1 MLYLSQP
8 IILQRIGLSCH
19 RFRGDLRLFS
29 SRIIHAS
36 QIITYFFASMLFNN
50 VSIHSVAH
58 LEAPN
63 RVTSADISARLAKTL
78 KRLRLPL
85 NYLERT
91 TGIEERRFWHENT
104 QPSDAATHIA
114 ETVIQKSRLSKND
127 IGVIINTSITKDF
140 IEPSIAAIVHGN
152 LKLSANCINFDVG
165 NACLG
170 FLNGVHVAA
179 TMVEGGQV
187 NHALVVAAENVGVGV
202 LATIDRLEKDDATPQ
217 EVRNQLASLTLGSGA
232 AAMVISRRDLAPKGH
247 PIQGLVVL
255 AATEHSRLCCAWADA
270 MKTDAPKILK
280 NGIILTE
287 NTLQEAEKHL
297 DWKFKDI
304 NEFAIHQI
312 SKTHLQVFEKQFNV
326 ESNKVMSIIQEYGNM
341 GPVSVPF
348 IVSKLEVAERLTQ
361 GKMLRIVGSG
371 SGLNCMVMDVLW

>member
-1 MLYLSQP
+1 
-8 IILQRIGLSCH
+8 
-19 RFRGDLRLFS
+19 
-29 SRIIHAS
+29 
-36 QIITYFFASMLFNN
+36 MLFKN

-63 RVTSADISARLAKTL
+63 RVTSAEIAARLAKTL

-91 TGIEERRFWHENT
+91 TGIIERRFWHTNT
-104 QPSDAATHIA
+104 QPSEAATQIS
-114 ETVIQKSRLSKND
+114 ETLIQKSGLSKND

-152 LKLSANCINFDVG
+152 LKLSPRCINFDMG
-165 NACLG
+165 NACLS

-179 TMVEGGQV
+179 TMVESGQV

-202 LATIDRLEKDDATPQ
+202 GATIDRLEKDEATSQ

-232 AAMVISRRDLAPKGH
+232 AAMIISRSDLTPKGH
-247 PIQGLVVL
+247 PIQGLVAL
-255 AATEHSRLCCAWADA
+255 AATEYSRLCCAWADT

-280 NGIILTE
+280 NGMILTT
-287 NTLQEAEKHL
+287 NTIHEAEKNL
-297 DWKFKDI
+297 TWKVKDI
-304 NEFAIHQI
+304 DEFAIHQI
-312 SKTHLQVFEKQFNV
+312 SNVHIEAFQKQFNIDP
-326 ESNKVMSIIQEYGNM
+326 NKVMSIIQKYGNM

-348 IVSKLEVAERLTQ
+348 IISKLEMTERLQQ
-361 GKMLRIVGSG
+361 GKTLRIVGSG

>member
-1 MLYLSQP
+1 
-8 IILQRIGLSCH
+8 
-19 RFRGDLRLFS
+19 
-29 SRIIHAS
+29 
-36 QIITYFFASMLFNN
+36 MLFNN

-114 ETVIQKSRLSKND
+114 ELAIQKSGLPKNE
-127 IGVIINTSITKDF
+127 IGVIINTSISKDF
-140 IEPSIAAIVHGN
+140 IEPSIAAIIHGN
-152 LKLSANCINFDVG
+152 LKLSASCINFDVG

-170 FLNGVHVAA
+170 FLNGIHVAA
-179 TMVEGGQV
+179 TLIEGGQV
-187 NHALVVAAENVGVGV
+187 NHALVVAAENAGTGV

-217 EVRNQLASLTLGSGA
+217 EVRSQLASLTLGSGA
-232 AAMVISRRDLAPKGH
+232 AAMVVSRSDLAPKGH
-247 PIQGLVVL
+247 PIRGLVAQ
-255 AATEHSRLCCAWADA
+255 AATEHSRLCCAWADT
-270 MKTDAPKILK
+270 MKTDAPKILE
-280 NGIILTE
+280 NGMILTA
-287 NTLQEAEKHL
+287 NTFQDANKQM
-297 DWKFKDI
+297 DWGVESI

-312 SKTHLQVFEKQFNV
+312 SNTHLQVFQKQFNI
-326 ESNKVMSIIQEYGNM
+326 ESNKVMAIIHKYGNM

-348 IVSKLEVAERLTQ
+348 IVSKLEIAERLTP
-361 GKMLRIVGSG
+361 GKRLRIVGSG
-371 SGLNCMVMDVLW
+371 SGLNCMIMDVMW

>member
-1 MLYLSQP
+1 
-8 IILQRIGLSCH
+8 
-19 RFRGDLRLFS
+19 
-29 SRIIHAS
+29 
-36 QIITYFFASMLFNN
+36 MLFNN
-50 VSIHSVAH
+50 VSIHSIAH

-63 RVTSADISARLAKTL
+63 RFTSTEISLRLAKTL

-91 TGIEERRFWHENT
+91 TGIEERRFWDVDT
-104 QPSDAATHIA
+104 QPSDAATQIA
-114 ETVIQKSRLSKND
+114 ETVIQKSGLSKHD

-152 LKLSANCINFDVG
+152 LKLSAHCLNFDIG

-187 NHALVVAAENVGVGV
+187 NHALVVAAENVGNGV
-202 LATIDRLEKDDATPQ
+202 SATIDRLEKNDATAQ

-232 AAMVISRRDLAPKGH
+232 AAMIISRRDFARKGH
-247 PIQGLVVL
+247 PIQGLVAL
-255 AATEHSRLCCAWADA
+255 AATEFNRLCCAWPDT

-280 NGIILTE
+280 NGMILTG
-287 NTLQEAEKHL
+287 NTFQEVEKYL
-297 DWKFKDI
+297 KWKNEDI

-312 SKTHLQVFEKQFNV
+312 SNVHIEAFKKQLNIG
-326 ESNKVMSIIQEYGNM
+326 SNRVMPIIQKYGNM

-348 IVSKLEVAERLTQ
+348 IISKLEIEQRLAQ
-361 GKMLRIVGSG
+361 GKKLRIVGSG

>member
-1 MLYLSQP
+1 
-8 IILQRIGLSCH
+8 
-19 RFRGDLRLFS
+19 
-29 SRIIHAS
+29 
-36 QIITYFFASMLFNN
+36 MLFNN
-50 VSIHSVAH
+50 VSIHSIAH

-63 RVTSADISARLAKTL
+63 RVTSAEISARLAKTL

-91 TGIEERRFWHENT
+91 TGIEERRFWHANT

-114 ETVIQKSRLSKND
+114 EVVIQKSGLSKND
-127 IGVIINTSITKDF
+127 IGLIINTSISKDF
-140 IEPSIAAIVHGN
+140 IEPSIAAIIHGN
-152 LKLSANCINFDVG
+152 LKLSTHCINFDMG

-187 NHALVVAAENVGVGV
+187 NHALVVAAENAGVGV
-202 LATIDRLEKDDATPQ
+202 WATIDRLEKDDATPQ

-232 AAMVISRRDLAPKGH
+232 AAMIISRRDLAPKGH
-247 PIQGLVVL
+247 PIQGLVAL
-255 AATEHSRLCCAWADA
+255 AATEHSRLCCAWADT

-280 NGIILTE
+280 NGMILTT
-287 NTLQEAEKHL
+287 NTFQEAEKHL
-297 DWKFKDI
+297 NWKVENI

-312 SKTHLQVFEKQFNV
+312 SNAHIQAFQKQFNV
-326 ESNKVMSIIQEYGNM
+326 ESKKVMPIIQEYGNM

-348 IVSKLEVAERLTQ
+348 IVSKLEIAERLTP

>member
-1 MLYLSQP
+1 
-8 IILQRIGLSCH
+8 
-19 RFRGDLRLFS
+19 
-29 SRIIHAS
+29 
-36 QIITYFFASMLFNN
+36 MLFNN

-78 KRLRLPL
+78 KRLRLPV

-104 QPSDAATHIA
+104 QPSDAATLIA
-114 ETVIQKSRLSKND
+114 ETVIQKSGLSKND
-127 IGVIINTSITKDF
+127 IGVIINTSISKDF
-140 IEPSIAAIVHGN
+140 IEPSIAAIIHGN
-152 LKLSANCINFDVG
+152 LKLPARCINFDMG

-170 FLNGVHVAA
+170 FLNGIHVAA
-179 TMVEGGQV
+179 TMIEGGQV
-187 NHALVVAAENVGVGV
+187 NHALVVAAENAGTGVM
-202 LATIDRLEKDDATPQ
+202 ATIDRLEKDDATPQ

-232 AAMVISRRDLAPKGH
+232 AAMVISRSDLAPGGH
-247 PIQGLVVL
+247 PVRGLVAQ
-255 AATEHSRLCCAWADA
+255 AATEHSRLCCAWADT

-280 NGIILTE
+280 HGMILTA
-287 NTLQEAEKHL
+287 NAFQEAKKQL
-297 DWKFKDI
+297 DWNVEDI

-312 SKTHLQVFEKQFNV
+312 SNVHMQTFQKQFNI
-326 ESNKVMSIIQEYGNM
+326 EPGKVMPIIQKYGNM

-348 IVSKLEVAERLTQ
+348 IVSKLEIAERLTP
-361 GKMLRIVGSG
+361 GKMLRVVGSG